1 MTGKYYN
8 YFIFKLVF
16 HNTQTLLL
24 LFPTIVLALLLQ
36 ILFKNPDQ
44 VISNDMSI
52 EKGLVIFYIS
62 LILIFILAYKKAL
75 EKYSNTFLSIKYSN
89 FNLSSFNL
97 FKEQDKKLFHK
108 HVIDAIISKDLNLK
122 KFVKQFEN
130 SPKYQRILLNELD
143 SKSFKTLLLSELDYH
158 RFEYEVSHGFKK
170 SGWIRDFLNY
180 RSSFEKAFFITSK
193 SASDSSI
200 LNNMSDIQE
209 AIVTNINIIDG
220 CVQVNS
226 QGLKE
231 SILKINKATT
241 EVNLKYRII
250 LNPKITQKQ
259 FAQILESYVSEN
271 LSNFKTVRFSAYF
284 TGFLEYNKANYN
296 CQNIFK
302 PYTVDM
308 NENQIKEFIAIL
320 RHFVQKNVILGN
332 DVNSDSKL
340 AEIIEILVE
349 NCLLSE
355 KKLSSNFSEKYAY
368 IFTLDKE
375 VIKKL
380 NSTIYKYF
388 PETKKS
394 F

>member
-1 MTGKYYN
+1 M
-8 YFIFKLVF
+8 KL
-16 HNTQTLLL
+16 HM
-24 LFPTIVLALLLQ
+24 VL
-36 ILFKNPDQ
+36 KNQ
-44 VISNDMSI
+44 
-52 EKGLVIFYIS
+52 
-62 LILIFILAYKKAL
+62 
-75 EKYSNTFLSIKYSN
+75 
-89 FNLSSFNL
+89 
-97 FKEQDKKLFHK
+97 
-108 HVIDAIISKDLNLK
+108 
-122 KFVKQFEN
+122 
-130 SPKYQRILLNELD
+130 
-143 SKSFKTLLLSELDYH
+143 
-158 RFEYEVSHGFKK
+158 
-170 SGWIRDFLNY
+170 WIRDFLNY
-180 RSSFEKAFFITSK
+180 RTSFEKAFFITSK

-231 SILKINKATT
+231 RILKINKATT
-241 EVNLKYRII
+241 DVNLKYRII

-271 LSNFKTVRFSAYF
+271 LSKFKTVRFSAYF

-296 CQNIFK
+296 CQNIFQ

-308 NENQIKEFIAIL
+308 NQNQIKEFIAVL
-320 RHFVQKNVILGN
+320 RHFVQENVIQGN

-355 KKLSSNFSEKYAY
+355 KTIRSNFSEKYVY
-368 IFTLDKE
+368 NFTLNKE

-388 PETKKS
+388 PETKKVS
-394 F
+394 KVSSIKNTL